1 MVDTKNQ
8 LNQIQYKISNC
19 TCALFFWIWSH
30 AWLSIFF
37 KIADY
42 LRKLGCEVYTPAVS
56 ATNTP
61 KERDEQL
68 LAEVRKILRK
78 SGAEKVNLIGH
89 C

>member
-1 MVDTKNQ
+1 
-8 LNQIQYKISNC
+8 
-19 TCALFFWIWSH
+19 
-30 AWLSIFF
+30 
-37 KIADY
+37 
-42 LRKLGCEVYTPAVS
+42 LGCEVYTPAVS

-61 KERDEQL
+61 EERDEQL

>member
-1 MVDTKNQ
+1 MH
-8 LNQIQYKISNC
+8 C
-19 TCALFFWIWSH
+19 FFGFDRM
-30 AWLSIFF
+30 LGYPYFF

-42 LRKLGCEVYTPAVS
+42 LRKLCCEVYTPAVS

-61 KERDEQL
+61 EERDEQL

>member
-1 MVDTKNQ
+1 M
-8 LNQIQYKISNC
+8 LGY
-19 TCALFFWIWSH
+19 LY
-30 AWLSIFF
+30 FF

-61 KERDEQL
+61 EERDKQL